1 MESDAAERLARR
13 YPTSRRPL
21 RDWRVVAGAVA
32 AIGAGWLVWAATLG
46 ANPAVSA
53 RVDSFQVVSD
63 AQVVVVVTIER
74 PDPSIAVQCL
84 VHAQAV
90 SFERVGEVPLT
101 GPAGTEVSTRL
112 EVTVRTFKAATT
124 ASIEGCRAIG

>member
-74 PDPSIAVQCL
+74 PDPSIAVQC
-84 VHAQAV
+84 
-90 SFERVGEVPLT
+90 
-101 GPAGTEVSTRL
+101 
-112 EVTVRTFKAATT
+112 T
-124 ASIEGCRAIG
+124 A

>member
-1 MESDAAERLARR
+1 MGSDAAERLARR
-13 YPTSRRPL
+13 YPARRGAF
-21 RDWRVVAGAVA
+21 RDWRVVAGVLA
-32 AIGAGWLVWAATLG
+32 AIGTAWLFWAATLG

-63 AQVVVVVTIER
+63 TEVIVAVTVER
-74 PDPSIAVQCL
+74 PNPSIAAQCL

-90 SFERVGEVPLT
+90 SYERVGEVPVT
-101 GPAGTEVSTRL
+101 IAASTQVTTHL
-112 EVTVRTFKAATT
+112 EVTVRTFKTATA